1 MRALLISK
9 QILQMKEKNV
19 VVCCQTPRTHAISN
33 LLPKSLHSC
42 FRSQRIHRAVQE
54 NRKGLGFK
62 LTQGAW
68 IETCHRALCIKM
80 AADGKLFVRFCSLFV
95 LLFVIVETKDED
107 ADRAKE
113 KEAAEKEKK
122 YNAIDTVFLL
132 VMMFLLII
140 TVLTVWLFKVKRFR
154 FLHETGVCMI
164 YGKLVA
170 PVVFQWIFILHCK
183 VLDWLFLGDHVAHL
197 EFVKTLLQ
205 FQFISFDLVSSP
217 ILPHFYKMKRKLNLW
232 FKLKNFSWC
241 VLVLECLVCWFTDQ
255 FESFT
260 CKTLVH
266 RSHWWLI

>member
-1 MRALLISK
+1 MLWFAVKPRERMQYLICYQNLS
-9 QILQMKEKNV
+9 IV
-19 VVCCQTPRTHAISN
+19 VSV
-33 LLPKSLHSC
+33 
-42 FRSQRIHRAVQE
+42 HRAVQE

-205 FQFISFDLVSSP
+205 FQFISYFAPFLQNEKKIELVVQTEKF
-217 ILPHFYKMKRKLNLW
+217 LVVRFGFGM
-232 FKLKNFSWC
+232 FSL
-241 VLVLECLVCWFTDQ
+241 LVYGSVWVIHLQ
-255 FESFT
+255 NPGS
-260 CKTLVH
+260 
-266 RSHWWLI
+266 